1 MKKKVTLIVLALGLL
16 MLFAAA
22 APVLACP
29 PKCFSFT
36 GGSVA
41 VPNPSVPGKII
52 LTKNGEIGLGTG
64 AVDYTYASIFG
75 YGMANEKDWFYF
87 NTDPSSPAYLHGFGV
102 GIIISSISR
111 EEDIYKF
118 NGLSLW
124 TYTGPAFTYSGPTC
138 DAAVHGAAITTG
150 EVFYS
155 VLATGTGTVHYTSGP
170 LAGENAVDT
179 WAGVSFIDGSGIY
192 GATIYVH

>member
-1 MKKKVTLIVLALGLL
+1 MKGKVILFSALALV

-22 APVLACP
+22 PVFACP

-36 GGSVA
+36 AGSVV

-52 LTKNGEIGLGTG
+52 PTKNGEIGLGTG

-75 YGMANEKDWFYF
+75 YGVANEKDWFYL
-87 NTDPSSPAYLHGFGV
+87 NTNPSSPAYLTGSGV
-102 GIIISSISR
+102 ATIISSISKAL
-111 EEDIYKF
+111 DIYTF
-118 NGLSLW
+118 DGLSPW
-124 TYTGPAFTYSGPTC
+124 TYTGPTFTYSGPTC

-192 GATIYVH
+192 SGTFYVHLD